1 MDETSCR
8 RRFAAG
14 RVAILGTVG
23 PHGPHLVPIVFALE
37 GDHLFTAVDQKPKTT
52 TRLQRL
58 ANLAADPRVSVL
70 VEHYADDWEQ
80 LWWVRLDGRAHIL
93 GPEESTAGPLD
104 LLAAKYPQYREQR
117 PRGPVVRV
125 SIERWTGWEAAG

>member
-1 MDETSCR
+1 M
-8 RRFAAG
+8 
-14 RVAILGTVG
+14 
-23 PHGPHLVPIVFALE
+23 FALE
-37 GDHLFTAVDQKPKTT
+37 GDHLFTAVDHKPKTT

-80 LWWVRLDGRAHIL
+80 LWWVRIDGRAHIL

-104 LLAAKYPQYREQR
+104 LLAARYPQYREQR
-117 PRGPVVRV
+117 PTGPVVVV
-125 SIERWTGWEAAG
+125 SIERWMGWAAVGE